1 LDPRSSSRRKGFE
14 GVAGE
19 IRKADSRT
27 IGHAGE
33 INEDLNEKEDEC
45 GVRSGKRLVSG
56 VPALVSNREKRDLFG
71 RIRSSFLGCP
81 APSREVAFSY
91 FLTPLGKA

>member
-1 LDPRSSSRRKGFE
+1 MRISMRRKMSVVF
-14 GVAGE
+14 VLAS
-19 IRKADSRT
+19 AWFL
-27 IGHAGE
+27 A
-33 INEDLNEKEDEC
+33 
-45 GVRSGKRLVSG
+45 

-71 RIRSSFLGCP
+71 RIRSLSLGCP